1 MVKENVPRRLK
12 RFYRSSENSDL
23 QEQENYNY
31 SINDNIQYDNPK
43 SYKNPSIPTMEYED
57 IDEKNLNEIKKVEQ
71 QNLEEKLAMLE
82 IEKFKKEKN
91 RMPNNK
97 EQEQLASSLY
107 EQFKNNPSELEAI
120 SETTKRMSGREKRL
134 NRIQGNNQE
143 DNLKINEDLVE
154 SPTIDGNTD
163 IKSLFE
169 NSDSMKD
176 SKKKDDF
183 DLGLNLDEDDDSE
196 LNNDLEE
203 LQDFSENKKKKK
215 NI

>member
-12 RFYRSSENSDL
+12 RFYRNSENSDTL
-23 QEQENYNY
+23 EQENYNY
-31 SINDNIQYDNPK
+31 SMTDNSGYDDPK
-43 SYKNPSIPTMEYED
+43 SYKTSSIPTMDYED

-91 RMPNNK
+91 RMPNK
-97 EQEQLASSLY
+97 QEQEQLASSLY
-107 EQFKNNPSELEAI
+107 EQFKNNPSEIGL
-120 SETTKRMSGREKRL
+120 SNETEKRVSGRERRL
-134 NRIQGNNQE
+134 NRIRGNDQE
-143 DNLKINEDLVE
+143 NNLKINEETME
-154 SPTIDGNTD
+154 SPIVSGTTD

-169 NSDSMKD
+169 DSDSIKD

-183 DLGLNLDEDDDSE
+183 DLNLNLDDDDDSE
-196 LNNDLEE
+196 LNSDLEE

-215 NI
+215 DN